1 MQDIRFAFRQ
11 LFKEPRFTIIAVL
24 ALAIGIGANTA
35 IFSVVNAVLLKP
47 LPFPQPERL
56 VAFGSVDRRVQS
68 EGLNSM
74 SYPDFFDFRAQNK
87 SFEKIAIHRRE
98 SLALAGNGPAQ
109 SLRAEKVSGEFFDVL
124 GVHPMLGR
132 TFRRD
137 EEKAGGGPNGLTAVL
152 SHAFWQQQFKDNR
165 SVIGK
170 SITLDGQPY
179 TVVGVMPA
187 GFAFPIDSDPADVF
201 VTIAKDASTLDGT
214 KPETEQRGNHS
225 LQGIGRLKPGVT
237 AAEAAVELRT
247 IAGALVQQ
255 YPDSNTNFSAGAAP
269 LRENLVGD
277 VERGLYVLFGAV
289 GCVLLIASANV
300 ANLLLARATVRQKE
314 MALRSALGAS
324 RGRIIRQLLTE
335 SVLLAGL
342 GGLCGLVLAAWGTDL
357 LVSLIPDSI
366 PRSQDIRLDGA
377 VLAFTFF
384 ASLGTG
390 ILFGLAPALQ
400 TSRLDLRG
408 ALNDSGRG
416 TSSGSH
422 HRLRNMLVVVEVA
435 LALVLLTGAGLLLQS
450 FARLSRVNPGVQPD
464 RLLTAAITLPNSAYP
479 KPENVALFQDQLL
492 TRIRALPGVRGAST
506 VFPLPLSGSNVTTS
520 FDLEEHPKPEG
531 QRDASPIRVA
541 GSDYFQTMGVS
552 LVRGR
557 LFDSSDRFESKQVMV
572 INERFAEKFF
582 PGENPVGK
590 RMQPGFSLTD
600 DDGPMREIVGVVS
613 NVKHQSL
620 RTDFTPEM
628 YVPAAQFPIGI
639 LPLIVRTTTSQP
651 TALTASIRN
660 ALAQVD
666 PGVPLTRV
674 RLFEDYIAQS
684 LARPRFNAFLLSIFA
699 GVALLLTAIGIYG
712 VMAYSVAQRRQEI
725 GIRMA
730 LGAQKQDVLRMVV
743 GGGMKLTALGVLIGL
758 TAALALTRLLG
769 NMLYGMKPFDGP
781 TLTAVALLLALIA
794 FLACWLPARRAAG
807 VNPLVA
813 LREQ

>member
-132 TFRRD
+132 TFGRD
-137 EEKAGGGPNGLTAVL
+137 EEKAGGGPNGLTVVL

-357 LVSLIPDSI
+357 LVSLVPDSI

-377 VLAFTFF
+377 VLAFTFV

-416 TSSGSH
+416 TSSGGH
-422 HRLRNMLVVVEVA
+422 HRLRNTLVVVEVA
-435 LALVLLTGAGLLLQS
+435 LALLLLTGAGLLLQS

-520 FDLEEHPKPEG
+520 FDLEENPKPEG

-730 LGAQKQDVLRMVV
+730 LGAQKQDVLRLVV

-758 TAALALTRLLG
+758 SAALALTRLLG

-794 FLACWLPARRAAG
+794 LLACWLPARRAAG

>member
-1 MQDIRFAFRQ
+1 M
-11 LFKEPRFTIIAVL
+11 
-24 ALAIGIGANTA
+24 
-35 IFSVVNAVLLKP
+35 
-47 LPFPQPERL
+47 
-56 VAFGSVDRRVQS
+56 
-68 EGLNSM
+68 
-74 SYPDFFDFRAQNK
+74 
-87 SFEKIAIHRRE
+87 
-98 SLALAGNGPAQ
+98 
-109 SLRAEKVSGEFFDVL
+109 
-124 GVHPMLGR
+124 
-132 TFRRD
+132 
-137 EEKAGGGPNGLTAVL
+137 
-152 SHAFWQQQFKDNR
+152 
-165 SVIGK
+165 
-170 SITLDGQPY
+170 
-179 TVVGVMPA
+179 
-187 GFAFPIDSDPADVF
+187 
-201 VTIAKDASTLDGT
+201 DGT

-422 HRLRNMLVVVEVA
+422 HRLRNTLVVVEVA
-435 LALVLLTGAGLLLQS
+435 LALLLLTGAGLLLQS
-450 FARLSRVNPGVQPD
+450 FARLSRVNPGVQPE

-639 LPLIVRTTTSQP
+639 LPLVVRTTTSQP

-660 ALAQVD
+660 ALAQID

-758 TAALALTRLLG
+758 SAALALTRLLG

-794 FLACWLPARRAAG
+794 LLACWLPARRAAG

>member
-1 MQDIRFAFRQ
+1 M
-11 LFKEPRFTIIAVL
+11 
-24 ALAIGIGANTA
+24 
-35 IFSVVNAVLLKP
+35 
-47 LPFPQPERL
+47 
-56 VAFGSVDRRVQS
+56 
-68 EGLNSM
+68 
-74 SYPDFFDFRAQNK
+74 
-87 SFEKIAIHRRE
+87 
-98 SLALAGNGPAQ
+98 
-109 SLRAEKVSGEFFDVL
+109 
-124 GVHPMLGR
+124 
-132 TFRRD
+132 
-137 EEKAGGGPNGLTAVL
+137 
-152 SHAFWQQQFKDNR
+152 
-165 SVIGK
+165 
-170 SITLDGQPY
+170 
-179 TVVGVMPA
+179 
-187 GFAFPIDSDPADVF
+187 
-201 VTIAKDASTLDGT
+201 
-214 KPETEQRGNHS
+214 
-225 LQGIGRLKPGVT
+225 KPGVT
-237 AAEAAVELRT
+237 AAEASVELRT
-247 IAGALVQQ
+247 IASALVQQ
-255 YPDSNTNFSAGAAP
+255 YPDSNTNFSASAAP

-277 VERGLYVLFGAV
+277 VQRGLYVLFGAV

-324 RGRIIRQLLTE
+324 RGRIVRQLLTE

-422 HRLRNMLVVVEVA
+422 HRLRNTLVVVEVA
-435 LALVLLTGAGLLLQS
+435 LALLLLTGAGLLLQS
-450 FARLSRVNPGVQPD
+450 FARLSRVNPGVQPE

-520 FDLEEHPKPEG
+520 FDIEEHPKPEA
-531 QRDASPIRVA
+531 QRDASPVRVA

-557 LFDSSDRFESKQVMV
+557 LFDSSDHLKSKEVMI

-582 PGENPVGK
+582 PGENPIGK
-590 RMQPGFSLTD
+590 RMQPSFSLTD
-600 DDGPMREIVGVVS
+600 DDGPMREIIGIVS

-628 YVPAAQFPIGI
+628 YIPASQFPIGF
-639 LPLIVRTTTSQP
+639 LSLVVRTTTSQP

-660 ALAQVD
+660 TLAQVD
-666 PGVPLTRV
+666 SGVPLTRV
-674 RLFEDYIAQS
+674 RLFEDYIAKS

-769 NMLYGMKPFDGP
+769 NMLYGMQPFDGP

-794 FLACWLPARRAAG
+794 LLACWLPARRAAG

>member
-416 TSSGSH
+416 TSSGGH
-422 HRLRNMLVVVEVA
+422 HRLRNTLVVVEVA
-435 LALVLLTGAGLLLQS
+435 LALLLLTGAGLLLQS
-450 FARLSRVNPGVQPD
+450 FARLSRVNPGVQPE

-620 RTDFTPEM
+620 RTEFTPEM

-639 LPLIVRTTTSQP
+639 LPLVVRTTTSQP

-660 ALAQVD
+660 ALTQVD

-730 LGAQKQDVLRMVV
+730 LGAQKQDVLRLVV

-758 TAALALTRLLG
+758 SAALALTRLLG

-794 FLACWLPARRAAG
+794 LLACWLPARRAAG

>member
-1 MQDIRFAFRQ
+1 MNDIRFAFRQ

-56 VAFGSVDRRVQS
+56 VAFGSVDRRLQS

-87 SFEKIAIHRRE
+87 TFEKIAIHRRE

-132 TFRRD
+132 TFGRD
-137 EEKAGGGPNGLTAVL
+137 EEKAGGGPNGLTVVL
-152 SHAFWQQQFKDNR
+152 SHAFWEQQFKDER

-170 SITLDGQPY
+170 AITLDGQPY

-187 GFAFPIDSDPADVF
+187 GFAFPIDADPADVF

-225 LQGIGRLKPGVT
+225 LQGIGRLKPGVS
-237 AAEAAVELRT
+237 AAQADADLRT
-247 IAGALVQQ
+247 ISAALTQQ
-255 YPDSNTNFSAGAAP
+255 YPDSNSHFSAGVAP

-277 VERGLYVLFGAV
+277 VQRGLYVLFGAV

-314 MALRSALGAS
+314 MALRAALGAS

-416 TSSGSH
+416 TSSGGH
-422 HRLRNMLVVVEVA
+422 HRLRNTLVVVEVA
-435 LALVLLTGAGLLLQS
+435 LALLLLTGAGLLLQS

-464 RLLTAAITLPNSAYP
+464 RLLTAVITLSNTAYP
-479 KPENVALFQDQLL
+479 KPENIALFQEQLL
-492 TRIRALPGVRGAST
+492 TRIRALPGVRNAST

-520 FDLEEHPKPEG
+520 FDLQEHPKPEG

-557 LFDSSDRFESKQVMV
+557 LFDSSDRFESKQVMI

-590 RMQPGFSLTD
+590 RMQPSFSLTD
-600 DDGPMREIVGVVS
+600 DDGPMREIVGIVS

-628 YVPAAQFPIGI
+628 YVPASQFPIGF
-639 LPLIVRTTTSQP
+639 LSLVVRTTTSQP

-660 ALAQVD
+660 VLGQID

-674 RLFEDYIAQS
+674 RLFDDYIARS

-699 GVALLLTAIGIYG
+699 GVSLLLTAIGIYG

-730 LGAQKQDVLRMVV
+730 LGAQKGDVLRMVV
-743 GGGMKLTALGVLIGL
+743 GGGIRLTALGVVIGI
-758 TAALALTRLLG
+758 TAAYALTRLLG
-769 NMLYGMKPFDGP
+769 NLLYGIGSFDAA
-781 TLTAVALLLALIA
+781 TLGAVAFLLGAIAL
-794 FLACWLPARRAAG
+794 LACWLPAQRAAA
-807 VNPLVA
+807 VNPLTA

>member
-1 MQDIRFAFRQ
+1 MNDIRFAFRQ

-56 VAFGSVDRRVQS
+56 VAFGSVDRRLQS

-87 SFEKIAIHRRE
+87 TFEKIAIHRRE

-124 GVHPMLGR
+124 DVHPMLGR
-132 TFRRD
+132 TFGRD
-137 EEKAGGGPNGLTAVL
+137 EEKAGGGPNGLTVVL
-152 SHAFWQQQFKDNR
+152 SHAFWQQQFKDER

-170 SITLDGQPY
+170 AITLDGQPY

-187 GFAFPIDSDPADVF
+187 GFAFPIDADPADVF

-225 LQGIGRLKPGVT
+225 LQGIGRLKPDVS
-237 AAEAAVELRT
+237 AAQADADLRT
-247 IAGALVQQ
+247 ISAALTQQ
-255 YPDSNTNFSAGAAP
+255 YPDSNSHFSAGVAP

-277 VERGLYVLFGAV
+277 VQRGLYVLFGAV

-390 ILFGLAPALQ
+390 VLFGLAPALQ

-416 TSSGSH
+416 TSSGGH
-422 HRLRNMLVVVEVA
+422 HRLRNTLVVVEVA
-435 LALVLLTGAGLLLQS
+435 LALLLLTGAGLLLQS
-450 FARLSRVNPGVQPD
+450 FARLSRVNPGVQPE
-464 RLLTAAITLPNSAYP
+464 RLLTAVITLSNTAYP
-479 KPENVALFQDQLL
+479 KPENVALFQEQLL
-492 TRIRALPGVRGAST
+492 TRIRALPGVRNAST

-520 FDLEEHPKPEG
+520 FDLQEHPKPEG

-557 LFDSSDRFESKQVMV
+557 LFDSSDRFESKQVMI

-590 RMQPGFSLTD
+590 RMQPSFSLTD
-600 DDGPMREIVGVVS
+600 DDGPMREIIGIVS

-628 YVPAAQFPIGI
+628 YVPATQFPIGF
-639 LPLIVRTTTSQP
+639 LSLVVRTTTSQP
-651 TALTASIRN
+651 TALTTSIRN
-660 ALAQVD
+660 VLGQIDA
-666 PGVPLTRV
+666 GVPLTRV
-674 RLFEDYIAQS
+674 RLFDDYIARS

-699 GVALLLTAIGIYG
+699 GVSLLLTAIGIYG

-730 LGAQKQDVLRMVV
+730 LGAQKGDVLRMIV
-743 GGGMKLTALGVLIGL
+743 GGGIRLTALGVVIGI
-758 TAALALTRLLG
+758 TAAYALTRLLG
-769 NMLYGMKPFDGP
+769 NLLYGIGSFDAA
-781 TLTAVALLLALIA
+781 TLGAVAFLLGAIAL
-794 FLACWLPARRAAG
+794 LACWLPAQRAAA
-807 VNPLVA
+807 VNPLSA